1 MAKSSQ
7 ARHPSLERA
16 AAVPGDGLALREL
29 LAILRRRRRVIF
41 SVTAVVTTVAVLIG
55 LQVSR
60 TYTASAQVMIEPRE
74 SRIVEAEKVAPGL
87 PAEDNAIIDTHIRL
101 IQSRASLA
109 RAVDNLDLVSD
120 PHFVPSRTARPS
132 LVAGPLALLADW
144 LPDWLSDQLPVR
156 WALAAGIAT
165 DDVLGLIP
173 EARRE
178 QAIDT
183 LRDGVRVTQSGR
195 SYVLAISYT
204 AGGPEQAAR
213 IANGIAEAYIDVQ
226 LDEKLSA
233 TRRASA
239 WLAEQ
244 VEQLRWRVFGSEL
257 AIEEF
262 RAAKGLVDTDP
273 SGLDSQQLALITN
286 SLIDARAER
295 SAKEARLH
303 SLRAMRASGHGLES
317 TAEVLSSPLILNL
330 RAREMEIAREEAQLS
345 REYGEHH
352 PRILELRAE
361 QQKLADRIAH
371 EIDNVIA
378 NLDNEV
384 ALARSRERAHAEHLG
399 EAKGESGVT
408 RQAEV
413 QLRELEREVAASRS
427 LYQTLL
433 VRLKET
439 EQQQEIVQADARL
452 ISPAQPPDAPSSPS
466 PKLFAMVGFT
476 ASMVLGSML
485 ALLLEQ
491 LDNTL
496 RTGRQVEALL
506 GVASLGL
513 VPKVADPRA
522 EARLHRHMIDH
533 PQSAYA
539 EAVHALYTQVCLPA
553 PGQPPR
559 AAILVTSALPGE
571 GKTSLAASLAVFAVQ
586 LGHKTLL
593 VDLDFRRP
601 AVARK
606 FKARPPADA
615 LGVLAGAVSFE
626 EAAVRDLHSGVDLLA
641 AGEGHENPIT
651 LLTSGRLLALLRKAR
666 ELYDHV
672 IIDAPPVL
680 GLPDVLALSGA
691 ADAILFVVRW
701 DQTRR
706 DAAAAALKQLADV
719 SAEVA
724 GVVLNQVEMK
734 RHASYAY
741 GDAGQY
747 YSQYGKCYAE

>member
-1 MAKSSQ
+1 MAKPSQ
-7 ARHPSLERA
+7 ARHSSLERMPA
-16 AAVPGDGLALREL
+16 RGDGLALREL
-29 LAILRRRRRVIF
+29 LAILQRRRHVIIW
-41 SVTAVVTTVAVLIG
+41 VTAMVTTVAVLIG
-55 LQVSR
+55 LQVTR
-60 TYTASAQVMIEPRE
+60 TYTATAQVMIEPRE
-74 SRIVEAEKVAPGL
+74 SRIIEAETVAPGL

-101 IQSRASLA
+101 IQSHASLA
-109 RAVDNLDLVSD
+109 RAVDNLDLGSD
-120 PHFVPSRTARPS
+120 PRFVPGQPARES
-132 LVAGPLALLADW
+132 VVAGPVALLAAW
-144 LPDWLSDQLPVR
+144 LPDWLANQLPVR

-165 DDVLGLIP
+165 DGAPGLDP
-173 EARRE
+173 ETLRE

-183 LRDGVRVTQSGR
+183 LLGGVRVTQSGQ
-195 SYVLAISYT
+195 SYVLWISYT
-204 AGGPEQAAR
+204 SSGPHEAAR

-233 TRRASA
+233 TRRAST
-239 WLAEQ
+239 WLADQ

-262 RAAKGLVDTDP
+262 RAAKGLVDTDA

-295 SAKEARLH
+295 SAQEARLY
-303 SLRAMRASGHGLES
+303 SLRAMRASGQGLES
-317 TAEVLSSPLILNL
+317 AAEVLSSPLILNL

-345 REYGEHH
+345 QEYGEHH

-378 NLDNEV
+378 NVENEV
-384 ALARSRERAHAEHLG
+384 ALARSRERAHAEHLS

-413 QLRELEREVAASRS
+413 QLRELEREVAANRS

-452 ISPAQPPDAPSSPS
+452 ISPAQPPDVPSSPS

-476 ASMVLGSML
+476 ASLVLGSML

-496 RTGRQVEALL
+496 RSGRQVEELFGL
-506 GVASLGL
+506 PSLGL

-522 EARLHRHMIDH
+522 DTRLHRHMIDH

-539 EAVHALYTQVCLPA
+539 EAVHALYTQVCLAA
-553 PGQPPR
+553 PGQPR

-586 LGHKTLL
+586 LGHRALL

-615 LGVLAGAVSFE
+615 LAVLTGAASFE
-626 EAAVRDLHSGVDLLA
+626 DAVVRDPHTGVDLLT

-651 LLTSGRLLALLRKAR
+651 LLTSGRLPAVLRTAR
-666 ELYDHV
+666 EFYDHV
-672 IIDAPPVL
+672 IIDTPPIL
-680 GLPDVLALSGA
+680 GLPDVMALSTA

-701 DQTRR
+701 DRTKR
-706 DAAAAALKQLADV
+706 DAVAAALKQLADA
-719 SAEVA
+719 SANVT
-724 GVVLNQVEMK
+724 GVVLNQVDMK

-747 YSQYGKCYAE
+747 YSHYGKCYAE

>member
-1 MAKSSQ
+1 
-7 ARHPSLERA
+7 
-16 AAVPGDGLALREL
+16 VG
-29 LAILRRRRRVIF
+29 
-41 SVTAVVTTVAVLIG
+41 
-55 LQVSR
+55 
-60 TYTASAQVMIEPRE
+60 
-74 SRIVEAEKVAPGL
+74 
-87 PAEDNAIIDTHIRL
+87 
-101 IQSRASLA
+101 
-109 RAVDNLDLVSD
+109 
-120 PHFVPSRTARPS
+120 
-132 LVAGPLALLADW
+132 
-144 LPDWLSDQLPVR
+144 
-156 WALAAGIAT
+156 
-165 DDVLGLIP
+165 
-173 EARRE
+173 
-178 QAIDT
+178 
-183 LRDGVRVTQSGR
+183 VTQSGR

-303 SLRAMRASGHGLES
+303 SLRAMRATGQGLES

-361 QQKLADRIAH
+361 QRKLADRIAH

-378 NLDNEV
+378 NLENEV

-496 RTGRQVEALL
+496 RTGRQVEELL
-506 GVASLGL
+506 GLPSLGL

-522 EARLHRHMIDH
+522 DARLH
-533 PQSAYA
+533 
-539 EAVHALYTQVCLPA
+539 LYTQVCLPA

-615 LGVLAGAVSFE
+615 LGVLAGAVAFE
-626 EAAVRDLHSGVDLLA
+626 EAVVRDLHSGVDLLA

-701 DQTRR
+701 DRTRR